1 MSTLAFH
8 VAACDG
14 DLQLL
19 VDLFDGGILRYN
31 KVIEAVDFEDNDCLN
46 FAAMCRCV
54 DLVDFLQRKWNG
66 KSIHGPLYG
75 ICRGEA

>member
-1 MSTLAFH
+1 M
-8 VAACDG
+8 AAGDG
-14 DLQLL
+14 DLQLF

-46 FAAMCRCV
+46 LAAMGGCV
-54 DLVDFLQRKWNG
+54 DLVDFFQRKWYD